1 MIKRHYFMTYQ
12 TAIVN
17 GSNTQGSVMGT
28 STSWLPDPVSIHE
41 VMVKH
46 ARADL
51 DGQGITVTSFQRV
64 R

>member
-17 GSNTQGSVMGT
+17 GANAIGSMTGT
-28 STSWLPDPVSIHE
+28 STTWLPNPVGLHE
-41 VMVKH
+41 SMVKD
-46 ARADL
+46 ARARL
-51 DGQGITVTSFQRV
+51 GGQAITVTSFQRI